1 MYRHRIS
8 TALTTGIVLLAA
20 SPSPGAPIC
29 RPHLSVKAVRVS
41 EVQNLQRTWTATLNV
56 DASRCS
62 ADSGGFDIHFVREKE
77 NAPEL
82 AFSES
87 FTWQTGELGVGQ
99 VAVSIDLWIDE
110 TVSEYVVY
118 SAPCICRRPFRG
130 DDRPRDRP

>member
-8 TALTTGIVLLAA
+8 TALTTSIVLLATR
-20 SPSPGAPIC
+20 PSPAEPIC
-29 RPHLSVKAVRVS
+29 RPHISVKAVRMS

-56 DASRCS
+56 DARRCT
-62 ADSGGFDIHFVREKE
+62 ADSGRFDIHFLREKE

-87 FTWQTGELGVGQ
+87 FTWHTGKLGVGQ

-110 TVSEYVVY
+110 TVHDYRIYIV
-118 SAPCICRRPFRG
+118 PCACR
-130 DDRPRDRP
+130 D